1 MLIINWNN
9 WNNWNALPRFEFSY
23 IAFQSRTDCLTSR
36 RGIVWRCT
44 FFDYCTICS
53 QVLQSCG
60 EMVLSVHKQYNLAK
74 RIVSSVHKQCNLAVR
89 LYQVYTGSTILRR
102 DCTKCTQAVQSCR
115 EMVSS
120 VHGQYNIAA
129 EIVPSVHKQC
139 NNVVRWYYLSATST
153 VNVIEH

>member
-9 WNNWNALPRFEFSY
+9 WNNLNALPQFEFSY
-23 IAFQSRTDCLTSR
+23 NAFQSRTVCLTSR
-36 RGIVWRCT
+36 RGIVWCCT

-74 RIVSSVHKQCNLAVR
+74 RIVSIAHKQCNLAVR

-139 NNVVRWYYLSATST
+139 NIVVRWYYLSATS
-153 VNVIEH
+153 VAS